1 MHWLPRQVLLASLST
16 LALCLQAQ
24 QVEALKGRAL
34 STWGI
39 GTAQFSGIT
48 ALGDDRYALVS
59 DKEPTDGF
67 YLMRLRQDGI
77 TGQLTGALLEGF
89 RGNRQPAV
97 NAAGL
102 STRDC
107 EGIAYFPAAGT
118 VFISGEGDQ
127 AILEYGLDGQP
138 TGRKLSVP
146 GQFALPNIVG
156 NCGFEALTYSA
167 ATHLFWTTT
176 ETPLPADCPAPGPA
190 NPGISGL
197 LRLQAFDDQLQPA
210 GQYAYRMAPGRMA
223 DFGTTYVHGVP
234 ALTALPDGRLL
245 VLEREANITAGGLSS
260 TVECKLF
267 LVNPT
272 EGHLIDSSVS
282 LKTLDPNHFLVKKL
296 LATWKTAAQ
305 PLRLNFANYEGMCL
319 GRTLQDGRQ
328 TLLLVSDSQGGYH
341 KGPFRLKDYLKVI
354 VLGE

>member
-1 MHWLPRQVLLASLST
+1 MKTLSLLSLFLLLPAFAFAQSAVELKQQPLS
-16 LALCLQAQ
+16 
-24 QVEALKGRAL
+24 K
-34 STWGI
+34 WNI
-39 GTAQFSGIT
+39 GSANYSGIT
-48 ALGDDRYALVS
+48 RLGENRYALVS
-59 DKEPTDGF
+59 DKEPADGF
-67 YLMRLRQDGI
+67 FLFRIDQNAA
-77 TGQLTGALLEGF
+77 TGEVTNVYLEGF
-89 RGNRQPAV
+89 RGNAKPHV
-97 NAAGL
+97 NARGISL
-102 STRDC
+102 RDC
-107 EGIAYFPAAGT
+107 EGIAWFAPAAT
-118 VFISGEGDQ
+118 LFISGEGDQ
-127 AILEYGLDGQP
+127 KILEYSLDGQP

-167 ATHLFWTTT
+167 DTHLFWTTT

-223 DFGTTYVHGVP
+223 DFGATYVHGVP

-282 LKTLDPNHFLVKKL
+282 LKTLDPNHFLVKNL
-296 LATWKTAAQ
+296 LATWQTAAQ